1 MCILLLLLLLSEP
14 FNFDSFC
21 YRINENLRKV
31 HHVLLVYAM
40 FHPGEC
46 MDSVAFMYVQQL
58 PGLCFPVIF
67 STCMYVPCL
76 CHS

>member
-1 MCILLLLLLLSEP
+1 MYSSALVCCLNHLILILSVI
-14 FNFDSFC
+14 C
-21 YRINENLRKV
+21 RINENLRKV

-58 PGLCFPVIF
+58 PGSCFLVIF